1 MFTARA
7 SSCGENFGFERP
19 AMECGSEGAD
29 VVDGVNR
36 DDTGGRVAVGGVNRD
51 DAGGG
56 VEVAEAATTST
67 LST

>member
-1 MFTARA
+1 
-7 SSCGENFGFERP
+7 
-19 AMECGSEGAD
+19 MECGSEGAG

-51 DAGGG
+51 GAGGG